1 MIVFLFLTLL
11 ICSKFL
17 IISTYDKRDELLRS
31 ETRSLYVQ
39 SHNFSYASF
48 CLIINVNL
56 FNSLMLRITGKIES
70 FIDTL
75 MIAIQLSRE
84 KIFFISVDK
93 HKLIIVTEYPFQNV
107 IT

>member
-1 MIVFLFLTLL
+1 
-11 ICSKFL
+11 
-17 IISTYDKRDELLRS
+17 
-31 ETRSLYVQ
+31 
-39 SHNFSYASF
+39 
-48 CLIINVNL
+48 
-56 FNSLMLRITGKIES
+56 MLRITGKIES